1 MNKEY
6 KALFVN
12 ITITAETIAEQAM
25 AIHKDEKK
33 VTDYGRA
40 KEMRETFRKL
50 TDKIKK
56 DETLTKKDYAM
67 ISIACSLVIA
77 RTNSQIEIQ
86 KKAVEGYN
94 NIIQKLNK
102 LIIVDDDKLEEA
114 EDKLFNSND

>member
-56 DETLTKKDYAM
+56 DEALTKKDYAM

-114 EDKLFNSND
+114 ENKLFNSND